1 METANDFVKSNYLNA
16 LFQGQMD
23 VVFRRKLKIHLDN
36 ITVPIS
42 TVIDQ
47 FPSSG
52 WDTNNTPVPASE
64 ELSSSYYS
72 KQLTSISFEN
82 FCIPVF
88 KENLN
93 IKDISYQQ

>member
-42 TVIDQ
+42 AVIDQ

-52 WDTNNTPVPASE
+52 WDTNNTPVCG
-64 ELSSSYYS
+64 
-72 KQLTSISFEN
+72 QRGT
-82 FCIPVF
+82 
-88 KENLN
+88 
-93 IKDISYQQ
+93 